1 MFFLKEG
8 IVGYLRQEVDIHQIV
23 CQSVSSDRMSV
34 IGTASWHVQ
43 RQVQSCSLDRDR

>member
-8 IVGYLRQEVDIHQIV
+8 IVGYLRQEVGIHQIV

-34 IGTASWHVQ
+34 MGTASWHI
-43 RQVQSCSLDRDR
+43 RQQGQSCSTDRDR